1 MTPVEEIFARLA
13 VIIEDTKFNKL
24 SDEEIEFI
32 FIKHL
37 ESSIVLFKELNKKY
51 RPKIIRDDYGEY
63 FIIKTINDD
72 GEELDLE
79 EQTILAYGMVIAW
92 HESKIFRDRFLK
104 QNINT
109 KDFTQLSN
117 ATMLMNNNNLY
128 EISQKQFVKRRRRY
142 RNRDWNGDGL

>member
-32 FIKHL
+32 FIKYL

-128 EISQKQFVKRRRRY
+128 EISQKQFIKRRRRY

>member
-32 FIKHL
+32 FIKYL
-37 ESSIVLFKELNKKY
+37 ESAIVLFKELNKKY

-128 EISQKQFVKRRRRY
+128 EISQKQFIKRRRRY

>member
-32 FIKHL
+32 FIKYL

-51 RPKIIRDDYGEY
+51 KPKIIRDDYGDY
-63 FIIKTINDD
+63 FIVKTINDD

-128 EISQKQFVKRRRRY
+128 EISQKQFIKRRRRY

>member
-32 FIKHL
+32 FIKYL

-51 RPKIIRDDYGEY
+51 KPKIIRDDYGEY
-63 FIIKTINDD
+63 FIVKTINDD

-128 EISQKQFVKRRRRY
+128 EISQKQFIKRRRRY

>member
-32 FIKHL
+32 FIKYL

-51 RPKIIRDDYGEY
+51 KPKIIRGDYGEY
-63 FIIKTINDD
+63 FIVKTINDD

-128 EISQKQFVKRRRRY
+128 EISQKQFIKRRRRY

>member
-1 MTPVEEIFARLA
+1 MTPVEDIFARLA

-32 FIKHL
+32 FIKYL

-51 RPKIIRDDYGEY
+51 KPQIVKDDNGEF
-63 FIIKTINDD
+63 FINKTINDD

-79 EQTILAYGMVIAW
+79 EQVILAYGMVIAW

-109 KDFTQLSN
+109 KDFNQLSN
-117 ATMLMNNNNLY
+117 ATMLMNNNTLY
-128 EISQKQFVKRRRRY
+128 EMSQKEFVKRRRRY
-142 RNRDWNGDGL
+142 RNRDWNGEGF

>member
-1 MTPVEEIFARLA
+1 MTPVEKIFARLA

-32 FIKHL
+32 FIKYL
-37 ESSIVLFKELNKKY
+37 ESAIVLFKELNKKY
-51 RPKIIRDDYGEY
+51 RPEIIRDDYGEY
-63 FIIKTINDD
+63 FIVKTINDD

-79 EQTILAYGMVIAW
+79 EQVILAYGMVIAW
-92 HESKIFRDRFLK
+92 HENKIFRDRFLK

-128 EISQKQFVKRRRRY
+128 EISLKQFVKRRRRY